1 MEHQLM
7 SEKNTTGVPFDS
19 EDALEQD
26 LWTALAEMPQETPS
40 PQLRREFYRKLD
52 EESAAPWYERLRNV
66 LGFSGNAGWATASVC
81 LLIGL
86 VLSPLLRDSDS
97 TDQAA
102 LVTLELQVA
111 TLNRNLILDRLDSAS
126 ASVRLRGVIDAV
138 GVAEEDPEVAR
149 ALLARATDDSVFSI
163 RSAAIDALGTQLTTP
178 AVGDELMHLLQNA
191 QSPLVQLALV
201 DLVLRHGSAAQLDQ
215 LVQLAEMNR
224 LHADLVQHV
233 LTSTQRDRA

>member
-52 EESAAPWYERLRNV
+52 QESAAPWYERLLDL

-97 TDQAA
+97 ADQAA

-149 ALLARATDDSVFSI
+149 ALLTRATDDSVYSI
-163 RSAAIDALGTQLTTP
+163 RSAAIDALGPQLTTP